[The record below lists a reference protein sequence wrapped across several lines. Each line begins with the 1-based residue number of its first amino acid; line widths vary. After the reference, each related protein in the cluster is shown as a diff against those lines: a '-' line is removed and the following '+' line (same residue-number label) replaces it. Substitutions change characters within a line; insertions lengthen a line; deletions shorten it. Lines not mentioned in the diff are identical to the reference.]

1 MQRPPPLQWLPAFEA
16 AARLLSFSKAA
27 LELHVTTAAIS
38 QQIRQLE
45 SHLGVPL
52 FLRLTRRVALT
63 DAGRDFAD
71 VVTQTLQ
78 TYRSGHQALL
88 HRHARP
94 VLRLSMTPLVAH
106 ELLIPRLAAFQ
117 AAHPGVS
124 LNLDARMDLVDFDR
138 EGIDAAIRLGS
149 GQWPGLE
156 AQPLCACD
164 AAIVASPALLARL
177 PVRSLDDLRH
187 HTLIH
192 PRHSQIDWDAAAQFL
207 GVPALKRQGDL
218 VLDSD
223 LSALRAAEQGLG
235 IAICVLPASPSVQA
249 SLIVPGRLSWVVPPV
264 RLPQP
269 AYFVWRAQGGKDAL
283 VQQAFTWIQANVAP
297 DA

>member
-1 MQRPPPLQWLPAFEA
+1 
-16 AARLLSFSKAA
+16 
-27 LELHVTTAAIS
+27 
-38 QQIRQLE
+38 
-45 SHLGVPL
+45 
-52 FLRLTRRVALT
+52 
-63 DAGRDFAD
+63 
-71 VVTQTLQ
+71 
-78 TYRSGHQALL
+78 
-88 HRHARP
+88 
-94 VLRLSMTPLVAH
+94 
-106 ELLIPRLAAFQ
+106 
-117 AAHPGVS
+117 
-124 LNLDARMDLVDFDR
+124 
-138 EGIDAAIRLGS
+138 
-149 GQWPGLE
+149 
-156 AQPLCACD
+156 
-164 AAIVASPALLARL
+164 LLARL

-264 RLPQP
+264 RLPAP

-283 VQQAFTWIQANVAP
+283 VQQAFAWIQANVAP

>member
-45 SHLGVPL
+45 QHLGVPL

-63 DAGRDFAD
+63 EAGRDFAE
-71 VVTQTLQ
+71 VATQTLQ
-78 TYRSGHQALL
+78 TYRQGHQALM

-106 ELLIPRLAAFQ
+106 ELLIPQLAAFQ

-124 LNLDARMDLVDFDR
+124 LNLDARMDLVDFER

-149 GQWPGLE
+149 GHWPGLE
-156 AQPLCACD
+156 VRPLCACD

-177 PVRSLDDLRH
+177 PVNSLDDLRH

-192 PRHSQIDWDAAAQFL
+192 PRHSQIDWDAAARFL
-207 GVPALKRQGDL
+207 GVPQLQRQADL
-218 VLDSD
+218 GLDSD

-235 IAICVLPASPSVQA
+235 IAICVLPASAAVQA
-249 SLIVPGRLSWVVPPV
+249 RLIRPERLSWVVPPV

-283 VQQAFTWIQANVAP
+283 VEQAFDWIQSHVSP